1 VPAASVEAAG
11 SGSESE
17 DDMSKSVWM
26 KSVGTLLA
34 VAALCVAVGGCV
46 SDSEMPLS
54 GATQQSSDSPTMR
67 YYGGPKYP
75 MWSSQ

>member
-1 VPAASVEAAG
+1 
-11 SGSESE
+11 
-17 DDMSKSVWM
+17 M

-46 SDSEMPLS
+46 GDTGSSMS
-54 GATQQSSDSPTMR
+54 GASQWPGDSPTMR

>member
-1 VPAASVEAAG
+1 
-11 SGSESE
+11 
-17 DDMSKSVWM
+17 M
-26 KSVGTLLA
+26 KSAGTLLA

-46 SDSEMPLS
+46 GDTGSSMS
-54 GATQQSSDSPTMR
+54 GASQWPGDSPTMR